1 MLEISEQL
9 YLGDVVEMRKQHP
22 CGGYQWEIVRLG
34 ADIGLVCLTC
44 KRRVLL
50 PRRQFARQT
59 KKFIRRGP
67 QAQAGDKTGA
77 E

>member
-1 MLEISEQL
+1 VEIHEQL

-22 CGGYQWEIVRLG
+22 CGGYQWEIVRVG

-50 PRRQFARQT
+50 PRRQFARQA
-59 KKFIRRGP
+59 KKFVKRGA
-67 QAQAGDKTGA
+67 QAQSNEETAPK
-77 E
+77 

>member
-1 MLEISEQL
+1 MEIHEQL

-22 CGGYQWEIVRLG
+22 CGSYQWEIVRVG

-50 PRRQFARQT
+50 PRRQFARQA
-59 KKFIRRGP
+59 KKFIKRG
-67 QAQAGDKTGA
+67 AQSGA
-77 E
+77 ATTTE